1 MKAKIGNIIV
11 DVWKINRDDSESDY
25 APWLKSAIEKN
36 LVGWSAELADRGN
49 LSGVLWKKYL
59 KGGTFV
65 SSHLKEQGQPLAD
78 RFEVTSYGPF
88 PVIGAVGDYLIYSEE
103 LPERYRIISEKKFEK
118 EYQIIA

>member
-1 MKAKIGNIIV
+1 MKAKIGTITV
-11 DVWKINRDDSESDY
+11 DVWKINKEDSEADY
-25 APWLKSAIEKN
+25 APWLKSALEKN
-36 LVGWSAELADRGN
+36 LVGWSSELADRGN

-65 SSHLKEQGQPLAD
+65 SPKLKEEGEPLTD

-103 LPERYRIISEKKFEK
+103 LPESYRIVPEKQFEK
-118 EYQIIA
+118 EYQVIK